1 MWIVRVAL
9 THPYAFVVMSLF
21 IAILGGTAI
30 VTMPVDIFP
39 YIDIPVISVVW
50 QYAGLSP
57 EEMEKRLVYMYE
69 RSLTTTVNDIE
80 HIESQSYNG
89 IEVTRIYFQPNVR
102 IDMAVAQVTALS
114 ETLVRWMPPGIGPPS
129 ILKYDAST
137 VPIIQLGLGG
147 EALSEAQLYDFGN
160 NFVRT
165 QLSVV
170 KGISVLNPVGG
181 KQRQVMV
188 DLNPRELMAKQL
200 TAQDVSNSLSL
211 QNLIVPAGTAKL
223 ANTEYQIR
231 VNSSPT
237 TIEGLNNLPIRTV
250 NGATVYMKDVAQI
263 RDGYSVQTNIV
274 RTNGTRGALITVMR
288 NGQAST
294 LDVVEGVKRELPK
307 ILANLPKELKV
318 SQLFDQSVFVKGAV
332 TGVVREAIIAA
343 CLTGMMILLFLGS
356 WRSTLIVCVSIP
368 LSILASLAIMALAGE
383 TINVMTLGGLALAVG
398 ILVDD
403 ATVEIENIHRNM
415 GMGKGLVNAIL
426 DGAQQIA
433 VPAFVS
439 TLAICIVFIPVLLLT
454 GTAKF
459 LFTPLALAVVL
470 AMGASYLLSRT
481 LVPTMVHFLLGE
493 ESLMYQGGDHSTG
506 GKGPIWRAHYAF
518 NRWFESMRRVYSGFL
533 DWSLD
538 HGGMVIVVF
547 ALGTAVSLALV
558 PMIGKDFFPKVDA
571 GMLRLHA
578 RAPVGT
584 RIEETEV
591 RYQAVEDEIRK
602 MIPAR
607 ELDSIIDDIGLPNG
621 GWNLALTDTSTV
633 NSSDGE
639 ILISLKH
646 DHASTALYERR
657 LRKSL
662 AERFPDMSFFFQ
674 AADITGQILNFGLP
688 APLDLQIIGRNPQ
701 NYAIAQ
707 QLAEKIACI
716 PGAADVHVHQ
726 VMDYPVIQ
734 LDVDRSKA
742 VQLGMTQR
750 DVSTNM
756 LISLS
761 ASSQIS
767 PQYWVNWVNGV
778 NYAVS
783 VQTPQYAINT
793 LDALL
798 RTPVG
803 AMGASLNTNNS
814 MAGTA
819 NEGLNAVGNS
829 PNGSSAAY
837 GNPGSVA
844 GGTQLLSNVVT
855 VHRGLAP
862 GLVSHYNVTPVF
874 DVYANVDRRD
884 LGGVG
889 ADIQKLM
896 AEMNPKLHAGTQLTL
911 RGQYLTMQNSF
922 FRLGLGMAAAVV
934 LVYLLMV
941 VNFQSWLDPFIILTA
956 LPGAMAG
963 IIWMLFVTQTT
974 FNVPSL
980 MGAIMCVG
988 VATANSILLV
998 VFANDLRRDGINA
1011 REAALAAGFT
1021 RMRPVLMTAAAMI
1034 LGMLPMAL
1042 GMGDGGEQNAPLG
1055 RAVIGGLIF
1064 ATVTTLVIVPVIYSR
1079 LRKRPPV
1086 DHPQRIRQEQATGRP
1101 AGFDSGTFDA
1111 IS

>member
-1 MWIVRVAL
+1 
-9 THPYAFVVMSLF
+9 MSLF

-114 ETLVRWMPPGIGPPS
+114 EALVRWMPPGIGPPS

-147 EALSEAQLYDFGN
+147 EALSEAQLYDLGN

-200 TAQDVSNSLSL
+200 TAADVSNSLSL

-231 VNSSPT
+231 LNSSPT

-294 LDVVEGVKRELPK
+294 LDVVAGVKRELPK

-318 SQLFDQSVFVKGAV
+318 SQLFDQSVFVKNAV
-332 TGVVREAIIAA
+332 SGVVREAIIAA

-415 GMGKGLVNAIL
+415 GMGKGLANAIL

-481 LVPTMVHFLLGE
+481 LVPTMVHFLLE
-493 ESLMYQGGDHSTG
+493 KESLMYQGGDHSTG
-506 GKGPIWRAHYAF
+506 GQGPIWKAHYAF

-538 HGGMVIVVF
+538 HGAMVIVVF
-547 ALGTAVSLALV
+547 ALGTGASLALAT
-558 PMIGKDFFPKVDA
+558 MIGKDFFPSVDA

-591 RYQAVEDEIRK
+591 RYQSVEDEIRK
-602 MIPAR
+602 TIPAND
-607 ELDSIIDDIGLPNG
+607 LDSIIDDIGLPNG

-646 DHASTALYERR
+646 DHAPTALYERR
-657 LRKSL
+657 LRKRL
-662 AERFPDMSFFFQ
+662 AQRFPDMAFFFQ

-688 APLDLQIIGRNPQ
+688 APLDLQVIGRNPQ
-701 NYAIAQ
+701 NYAVAQ

-716 PGAADVHVHQ
+716 PGATDVHVHQ

-742 VQLGMTQR
+742 AQLGMRQN

-783 VQTPQYAINT
+783 VQTPQYAINS

-803 AMGASLNTNNS
+803 AIGGSVSTNNS

-819 NEGLNAVGNS
+819 NEALNSVGNS

-837 GNPGSVA
+837 GNPGSIA
-844 GGTQLLSNVVT
+844 SGTQMLSNLVT
-855 VHRGLAP
+855 VRRGLAP

-889 ADIQKLM
+889 GDVQKLM
-896 AEMNPKLHAGTQLTL
+896 AETKSKLPAGTTLTL
-911 RGQYLTMQNSF
+911 RGQFDTMQTSF
-922 FRLGLGMAAAVV
+922 FRLGLGMVAAVV

-963 IIWMLFVTQTT
+963 IVWMLFVTQTT

-998 VFANDLRRDGINA
+998 VFANDLRREGA
-1011 REAALAAGFT
+1011 GPREAALEAGFT

-1042 GMGDGGEQNAPLG
+1042 GLGEGGEQNAPLG

-1064 ATVTTLVIVPVIYSR
+1064 ATMTTLVIVPVIYSR
-1079 LRKRPPV
+1079 LRKKPPV
-1086 DHPQRIRQEQATGRP
+1086 DHVQRIRQEQATGRP
-1101 AGFDSGTFDA
+1101 AGFDTTSFDA

>member
-1 MWIVRVAL
+1 MWIVRLAL
-9 THPYAFVVMSLF
+9 DRPYTFVVMAFF
-21 IAILGGTAI
+21 IAILGGAAI
-30 VTMPVDIFP
+30 QTMPVDIFP

-50 QYAGLSP
+50 QYQGLSP

-80 HIESQSYNG
+80 HIESQAYNG

-114 ETLVRWMPPGIGPPS
+114 ETLVRWFPPGIGPPS

-137 VPIIQLGLGG
+137 VPIIQLGLGSD
-147 EALSEAQLYDFGN
+147 ALSESQLYDLGN
-160 NFVRT
+160 NFIRVP
-165 QLSVV
+165 LSVV

-188 DLNPRELMAKQL
+188 DLDQRQLMAKQL
-200 TAQDVSNSLSL
+200 TAADVSNSLSL

-223 ANTEYQIR
+223 ADTEYQIR
-231 VNSSPT
+231 LNSSPT
-237 TIEGLNNLPIRTV
+237 TIAGLNNIPIKTV
-250 NGATVYMKDVAQI
+250 NGATVYIKDVAQI
-263 RDGYSVQTNIV
+263 RDGYAVQTNIV
-274 RTNGTRGALITVMR
+274 RTNGNRGALITIMR

-294 LDVVEGVKRELPK
+294 LDVVEGVKKQLPK
-307 ILANLPKELKV
+307 ILAGLPKELKV
-318 SQLFDQSVFVKGAV
+318 TQLFDQSIFVKAAV
-332 TGVVREAIIAA
+332 TGVVREALLAA

-368 LSILASLAIMALAGE
+368 LSILVSLIIMALMGE

-415 GMGKGLVNAIL
+415 GMAKGLTNAIL

-439 TLAICIVFIPVLLLT
+439 TLSICIVFVPVLLLT
-454 GTAKF
+454 GTARF
-459 LFTPLALAVVL
+459 LFTPLALAVVF
-470 AMGASYLLSRT
+470 AMMASYLLSRT
-481 LVPTMVHFLLGE
+481 LVPTMVHFLLDKESKMYSHGE
-493 ESLMYQGGDHSTG
+493 HAEG
-506 GKGPIWRAHYAF
+506 GKGIIWQSHYAF
-518 NRWFESMRRVYSGFL
+518 NRGFEKLRRVYSGFL
-533 DWSLD
+533 DWALD
-538 HGGMVIVVF
+538 HGVTVIVVF
-547 ALGTAVSLALV
+547 AVGTAASLALA
-558 PMIGKDFFPKVDA
+558 PMIGRDFFPKVDA

-591 RYQAVEDEIRK
+591 RYQALEAEIRTV
-602 MIPAR
+602 IPAS

-639 ILISLKH
+639 ILISLKKE
-646 DHASTALYERR
+646 HAPTVLYERR
-657 LRKSL
+657 LRKRL
-662 AERFPDMSFFFQ
+662 NERFPDMSFFFQ

-688 APLDLQIIGRNPQ
+688 APLDLQIFGRSPR
-701 NYAIAQ
+701 NYEIAQ
-707 QLAEKIACI
+707 QLVAKIANI
-716 PGAADVHVHQ
+716 PGAADVHIHQ
-726 VMDYPVIQ
+726 VTDYPVIQ

-750 DVSTNM
+750 DVSNNM

-761 ASSQIS
+761 ASMQTS
-767 PQYWVNWVNGV
+767 PQYWLNWNNGV

-783 VQTPQYAINT
+783 VQTPQYQINS

-803 AMGASLNTNNS
+803 AMGTAVNSNTAGS
-814 MAGTA
+814 MAGSS
-819 NEGLNAVGNS
+819 NEARNSVGNS
-829 PNGSSAAY
+829 PSGASAAY
-837 GNPGSVA
+837 GNPGAIA
-844 GGTQLLSNVVT
+844 GSTQLLSNVVT
-855 VHRGLAP
+855 VSRGLAP
-862 GLVSHYNVTPVF
+862 GLVSHYNATPVF
-874 DVYANVDRRD
+874 DIYANVDRRD
-884 LGGVG
+884 LGSVG
-889 ADIQKLM
+889 NAIQKLM
-896 AEMNPKLHAGTQLTL
+896 AETKPTLPAATELTL
-911 RGQYLTMQNSF
+911 RGQFATMQSSF
-922 FRLGLGMAAAVV
+922 FRLGLGMIAAVV

-963 IIWMLFVTQTT
+963 IVWMLFVTQTT

-998 VFANDLRRDGINA
+998 VFANDLRREGAGA
-1011 REAALAAGFT
+1011 REAALEAGFT

-1042 GMGDGGEQNAPLG
+1042 GMGEGGEQNAPLG

-1064 ATVTTLVIVPVIYSR
+1064 ATVTTLIIVPLIYSF
-1079 LRKRPPV
+1079 LRKKPPV
-1086 DHPQRIRQEQATGRP
+1086 DHARQIREEQAAGR
-1101 AGFDSGTFDA
+1101 AGLEA